1 MYCYGLY
8 TSLTL
13 ALFWGQ
19 FPICSRAAG
28 LYGSPEEMLFFLVI
42 RSLSLIKMICSL
54 VFMTFDLVE
63 NKGTS

>member
-19 FPICSRAAG
+19 FPICSRAAC
-28 LYGSPEEMLFFLVI
+28 LYGSPEVREKCHFFL
-42 RSLSLIKMICSL
+42 LSVL
-54 VFMTFDLVE
+54 
-63 NKGTS
+63 